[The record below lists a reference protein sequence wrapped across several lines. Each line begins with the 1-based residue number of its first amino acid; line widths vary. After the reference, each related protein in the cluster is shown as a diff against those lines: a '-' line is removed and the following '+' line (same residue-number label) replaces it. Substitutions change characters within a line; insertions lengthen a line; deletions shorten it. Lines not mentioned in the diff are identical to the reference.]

1 YPPVDSGILG
11 AQPPP
16 DDLSVVVG
24 VGASV
29 FDDRFGLADRRP
41 NELVTMPFL
50 ANDRLDPKL
59 SHGDLLLSLE
69 AGHTDTLQFALRQ
82 LMRRTRRDL
91 VLHWMIDGYA
101 RGAGSGVPT
110 APPRNLLGV
119 KDGTAHLDPGDAALM
134 DRYVWVGSDDG
145 EPDWAVGGSYQVVRL
160 IRMFVEFWDRTRLA
174 EQEAIFG
181 RHKVSGAPLG
191 MSDEFDDPDYASDP
205 DGERIPLN
213 AHIR

>member
-1 YPPVDSGILG
+1 
-11 AQPPP
+11 
-16 DDLSVVVG
+16 
-24 VGASV
+24 
-29 FDDRFGLADRRP
+29 
-41 NELVTMPFL
+41 
-50 ANDRLDPKL
+50 
-59 SHGDLLLSLE
+59 

-110 APPRNLLGV
+110 ETPRNLLGF
-119 KDGTAHLDPGDAALM
+119 KDGTANLDSGDAALM

-145 EPDWAVGGSYQVVRL
+145 EPDWAVGGSYQVVRR
-160 IRMFVEFWDRTRLA
+160 IRRFVEFWDRTRLA

-213 AHIR
+213 AHIRLANPRTPETEDNLLLRRGFSYARGFDGGGRLGQGLGFVCYLRWLCRGFLGVHERNMVVWIDGGVVQ